1 MLTVAAALLALPT
14 MADEG
19 MWLLPLMKQQKY
31 ADMQALGLRLAD
43 TEVYNAEG
51 PSLKDAVVRF
61 GGGCT
66 GEIISSDGLVLTN
79 HHCGYGSIQKHSSL
93 EHDYLTDGLWAMSKA
108 EELPNPGL
116 TVTFID
122 RIDDVTDYVLAEW
135 AKRGEPKS
143 MDFLNASYLN
153 KLAKQKV
160 GEAYLNN
167 HPGTEVE
174 IKAFYGGNK
183 YYMFTKKVYSDVRLV
198 GAPPSSIGKFGAD
211 TEAKRHPATGEP
223 VYVKIGY

>member
-93 EHDYLTDGLWAMSKA
+93 EHDYLTDGFWAMSKA

-160 GEAYLNN
+160 GEA
-167 HPGTEVE
+167 
-174 IKAFYGGNK
+174 
-183 YYMFTKKVYSDVRLV
+183 
-198 GAPPSSIGKFGAD
+198 
-211 TEAKRHPATGEP
+211 
-223 VYVKIGY
+223 

>member
-79 HHCGYGSIQKHSSL
+79 HHCGYGSIQKHRDRKSTRLNSS
-93 EHDYLTDGLWAMSKA
+93 H
-108 EELPNPGL
+108 
-116 TVTFID
+116 
-122 RIDDVTDYVLAEW
+122 
-135 AKRGEPKS
+135 
-143 MDFLNASYLN
+143 
-153 KLAKQKV
+153 
-160 GEAYLNN
+160 
-167 HPGTEVE
+167 
-174 IKAFYGGNK
+174 
-183 YYMFTKKVYSDVRLV
+183 RL
-198 GAPPSSIGKFGAD
+198 
-211 TEAKRHPATGEP
+211 
-223 VYVKIGY
+223 